1 MSHSYN
7 EWFGRLHTSGFA
19 GGEQLIRA
27 LSSFM
32 HDRTNQQMV
41 RRYLILSQGYH
52 AIERGKWLSEKD
64 RVSAPNDTAEKR
76 KS

>member
-1 MSHSYN
+1 
-7 EWFGRLHTSGFA
+7 
-19 GGEQLIRA
+19 
-27 LSSFM
+27 
-32 HDRTNQQMV
+32 MV